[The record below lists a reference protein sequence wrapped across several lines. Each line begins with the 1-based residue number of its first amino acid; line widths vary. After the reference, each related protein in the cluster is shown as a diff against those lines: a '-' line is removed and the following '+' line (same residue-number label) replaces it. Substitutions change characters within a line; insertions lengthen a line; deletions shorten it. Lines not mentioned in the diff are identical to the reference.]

1 MRTLLSILSLA
12 SLCTAQDLD
21 EKLKQY
27 GIPSRI
33 QTGFGSVQ
41 EMQRE
46 FRGTQPEDQ
55 ELNVSDLIQELSNE
69 EPQTQE
75 ESALA
80 QIKHL
85 VPEHV
90 YQNIPAN
97 FILKAQLSPHDSP
110 YFQAFK
116 LERLGLIIKDI
127 PANSLSANAISLR
140 KVLMAHCFLVA
151 GNKLEKALD
160 QQVRVSRNIAPELL
174 MDGYMSAGQFYY
186 WAAVNMNETARNL
199 AMTFARRSFDKTRQ
213 SIERIPQEN
222 YEWDVIG
229 TKTLREVIA
238 LNEAKIEEYLQA

>member
-21 EKLKQY
+21 EKLKKY
-27 GIPSRI
+27 GIPSHI

-46 FRGTQPEDQ
+46 FRGAPQEDQ
-55 ELNVSDLIQELSNE
+55 ELNLSDLISELQNE
-69 EPQTQE
+69 EALTPE

-151 GNKLEKALD
+151 GHKLEKALD

-186 WAAVNMNETARNL
+186 WAAVNMNETARHL

-238 LNEAKIEEYLQA
+238 LNEAKIAEYLQD